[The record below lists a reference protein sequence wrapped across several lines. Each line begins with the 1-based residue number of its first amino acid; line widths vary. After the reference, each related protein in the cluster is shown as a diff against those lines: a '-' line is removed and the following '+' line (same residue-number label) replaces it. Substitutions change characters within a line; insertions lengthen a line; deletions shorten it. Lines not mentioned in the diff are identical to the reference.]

1 MLNLR
6 WIYAKCT
13 LNFLQISAE
22 LTLNLHPFSNF
33 RKVLLDTFL
42 HFIYALFT
50 PDLHY
55 INQDCFILDMGQS
68 GVYAWIGKKA
78 TADERREA
86 FMHAQVSHG
95 RREKRSF
102 RARSG

>member
-1 MLNLR
+1 M
-6 WIYAKCT
+6 
-13 LNFLQISAE
+13 
-22 LTLNLHPFSNF
+22 NLHLFSAKF
-33 RKVLLDTFL
+33 PQGFTWYIF
-42 HFIYALFT
+42 HFIIHLFT

-86 FMHAQVSHG
+86 FMHAQVSYTVYKLPC
-95 RREKRSF
+95 RVTVPR
-102 RARSG
+102 